1 MDMRIAVAS
10 DHAGFRLK
18 EVVVPELQSQGFTVL
33 DLGQNDESPGDYP
46 DVARRVAEAIIGG
59 RADRG
64 IALCG
69 SGIGVSVAANK
80 FPGIYAGVCHD
91 TYSAHQS
98 VEHDNANVLCLGQ
111 RIVGLELAREIIRAF
126 VAAEFSR
133 EERHVRRLD
142 KVKAIE
148 AEHLKPPGGK

>member
-1 MDMRIAVAS
+1 
-10 DHAGFRLK
+10 
-18 EVVVPELQSQGFTVL
+18 
-33 DLGQNDESPGDYP
+33 
-46 DVARRVAEAIIGG
+46 
-59 RADRG
+59 
-64 IALCG
+64 
-69 SGIGVSVAANK
+69 VAANK